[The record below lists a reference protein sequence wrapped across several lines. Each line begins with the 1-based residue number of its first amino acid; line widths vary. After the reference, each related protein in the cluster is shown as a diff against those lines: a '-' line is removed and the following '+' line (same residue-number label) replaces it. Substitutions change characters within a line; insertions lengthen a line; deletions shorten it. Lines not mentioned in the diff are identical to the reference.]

1 MYNIIITYAEQQG
14 HEDEEKENFWNELA
28 EVTDKGIVLTGDLN
42 GNVDTEREYE
52 TWHEGKTIGQRN
64 EEGKMILNM
73 LRAIDLTL
81 ANKFFTESL
90 EQTYT
95 YKSGQNRTVID
106 YITISRDIL
115 DNVVN
120 CKVIPSKPVAT
131 KPTCNGLGDKQEK
144 KKTCSQR
151 INWWNLKTDKGKEIG
166 QELPEFMVRDYGKEE
181 LTWDSTYRQIIETAK
196 EVLGESRLWTYM
208 EKKFG
213 GRMKKQRKQ

>member
-28 EVTDKGIVLTGDLN
+28 EVTGKGIVLTGDLN

-73 LRAIDLTL
+73 LRGIDLTL

-95 YKSGQNRTVID
+95 YKSGQNQTVIG

-120 CKVIPSKPVAT
+120 CKVIPGKPVAT
-131 KPTCNGLGDKQEK
+131 
-144 KKTCSQR
+144 
-151 INWWNLKTDKGKEIG
+151 NLIVMDLEI
-166 QELPEFMVRDYGKEE
+166 
-181 LTWDSTYRQIIETAK
+181 S
-196 EVLGESRLWTYM
+196 
-208 EKKFG
+208 
-213 GRMKKQRKQ
+213 MKRRKHARRE